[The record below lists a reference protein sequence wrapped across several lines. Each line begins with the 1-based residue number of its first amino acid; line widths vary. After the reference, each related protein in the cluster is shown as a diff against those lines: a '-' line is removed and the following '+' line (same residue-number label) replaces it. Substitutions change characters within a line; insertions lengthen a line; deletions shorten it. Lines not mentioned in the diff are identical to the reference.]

1 MRGVKDPSHRILG
14 DLETRKKTGSGWG
27 SIVTPGR
34 ELGAR
39 TTTGSDRPLAGS
51 NVNNHF

>member
-1 MRGVKDPSHRILG
+1 MPRVEEPSHRILG

-27 SIVTPGR
+27 SVVTPGR

-39 TTTGSDRPLAGS
+39 TTTGSAG
-51 NVNNHF
+51 HWQGTM